1 MSAHEMNRRQLYLRL
16 MGYVRPYRRAFG
28 LAIFCM
34 VISSIVEPAFPAL
47 LKYLLDDGFSAGQ
60 GSADWVFYPA
70 AIFAV
75 FAMRAIV
82 GYLAD
87 YLMAWVSQNVITAL
101 RREMFARLL
110 TLPTHYYSEHA
121 SGRLLSRVAYDVSG
135 VANTSTHA
143 LTNLVKDSVSVIGLL
158 SWLVYLNWKLTL
170 ITVAMIPFIAIVVR
184 YFSKRIRHLSRG
196 IQVSQG
202 AITQVLQETIEGQ
215 KIIKIYGGQQQES
228 ARFDQVVS
236 EQRRLQMRA
245 TSANAALGPIVQIF
259 AVLALAI
266 IMAIALYQASSGT
279 ATVGDFISFITATI
293 MTLGPLKSLSNV
305 HASVQRGLVAAE
317 SVFSLIDASPEDD
330 CGTAELGRAQGR
342 VEFKNVSFSYTG
354 AHQLALANLDFTI
367 QPGECVALVGPSG
380 SGKTTVANLLP
391 RFYHID
397 AGEIRIDGLRIE
409 DIKLA
414 SLRDNIALVS
424 QEVVLFNDT
433 LAANIAY
440 GCLHKV
446 AHAEIIAA
454 ATAAYAMEFI
464 ERLPEGLDSLV
475 GERGVKLSGGQR
487 QRIAIARALLKNA
500 PILILDEATSAL
512 DTESERQVQKA
523 LEKLMLGRT
532 TLVIAHRLS
541 TIENA
546 DRIIVMQLGK
556 KAEEGRH
563 DDLIASNGIYAS
575 LYQTQENK

>member
-1 MSAHEMNRRQLYLRL
+1 MNRRQLYLRL